1 MHLFVIR
8 SLRGLM
14 LFIYCQFLY
23 APVSFF
29 VRCFA
34 SRESLFLV
42 LQRCESTS
50 WIMFYI
56 FFALTNVLNEII
68 VVTKLNSWPSLLF
81 TNLKWFLALCCKRS
95 ILSFPIIY
103 SLGFGTAGFG
113 GKFGAE
119 SAGTCR
125 IIHFML
131 HISFSSFFPPFPIF
145 CFIFY
150 PCGRGL
156 VAGLDKIIGI
166 SAGYFSLL
174 GKPIHSKVS
183 ASVQITLSYLMS
195 LFPI

>member
-1 MHLFVIR
+1 MDNALH
-8 SLRGLM
+8 
-14 LFIYCQFLY
+14 FL
-23 APVSFF
+23 
-29 VRCFA
+29 C
-34 SRESLFLV
+34 
-42 LQRCESTS
+42 
-50 WIMFYI
+50 
-56 FFALTNVLNEII
+56 LN
-68 VVTKLNSWPSLLF
+68 KCAKWNYSCNHSWPSLLF
-81 TNLKWFLALCCKRS
+81 TNKKWFLALSCKRS

-103 SLGFGTAGFG
+103 SLGFATAGFG

-166 SAGYFSLL
+166 SAGYISLL
-174 GKPIHSKVS
+174 GKPIYSKVS
-183 ASVQITLSYLMS
+183 ASVPNYSELLSLDVPISYLEQT
-195 LFPI
+195 LQDNKIKP